1 MIGSRRLLVA
11 VALAMIG
18 VGDGLAQSLQA
29 VETEQLRLLYFDP
42 TETYLVPRL
51 LQTYHDSLDRQRSI
65 LGYAPADKTT
75 VVLTDFSDY
84 GNASASVVP
93 ANTVVVDVA
102 PVPFTFETFSPAERM
117 YSLMNHELVHIAT
130 MDHAA
135 PTDSGFRRFFGG
147 KVLPQAEHPETILY
161 QYLTTPRV
169 SSPAWYREGIATF
182 QETWMGGGLGRSQG
196 GYDEMVFRAMVRDG
210 ARFYDPLGLVSEGV
224 KVDFQAGANAYLYG
238 QRFMSY
244 LAYAYTPEMLV
255 RWVMRSDENHRGYR
269 EGFADVYE
277 RPLEE
282 VWQEWVGFEHEFQ
295 ERNLVE
301 IRRYPTTPYE
311 ELSETALGSV
321 SRAFY
326 DPERN
331 SIIAGVLYPGV
342 VAHIGEYSL
351 DTRTMQRLQDIKVP
365 MIYRVSSLAYD
376 PASAVVFYTTDHY
389 AYRDLMALDLGT
401 GKARRLL
408 KDERIGEIVFNGS
421 DRSIWGLR
429 HLNGYVSLVRIPF
442 PYEQWELVT
451 TFAYGVVG
459 YDLDISADGSR
470 LSGSF
475 GDAEGKQTLKVFQ
488 IEELLAGD
496 VRPIAHLDLGSAVP
510 EGFVFSPDGE
520 YLFGSAYYT
529 GVSNIFRFEIAT
541 EEFEAVSNTESGFFR
556 PIPIDNDE
564 LLVFHY
570 TGQGFVPA
578 RIKAELLEDV
588 SAISF
593 FGTEVISRHP
603 ELRQWQAGV
612 ANAPGLEPE
621 IVSRGEYVP
630 AKNLGLESIYPVML
644 GYKDSESLGIKAIFS
659 DPVRLDS
666 LSLGA
671 GYSIDSELPTDERLN
686 LSVEYRH
693 TTISTSPL
701 AGTWH
706 FGAYLNDADFY
717 DLFGPTKSSRKGQRY
732 SIGYD
737 KTLILDWPRTLE
749 FSAAVN
755 HFRDIDAL
763 PRYQNIATTIADFS
777 TIEAYLEYENVRRS
791 LGAVDDEKGFSWDFG
806 TSASFVDGDTIPKI
820 GGSFDVGFALPIRN
834 SSIWLRNS
842 AGAAFGEPDDEFANF
857 YFGGY
862 GNNYVDRGAIKRYRE
877 FYSMPGFELN
887 AIPGR
892 NFYRG
897 MLEWNLPPI
906 RFERVGTPNFYLT
919 WIRPAIFAATLS
931 TDLDRDEFRNDAQ
944 SYGIQL
950 DLRFTLMS
958 RFNMTLSTGYAKA
971 YGEGD
976 FSDDEFMISLK
987 IL

>member
-603 ELRQWQAGV
+603 ELRQWQA
-612 ANAPGLEPE
+612 
-621 IVSRGEYVP
+621 VP
-630 AKNLGLESIYPVML
+630 
-644 GYKDSESLGIKAIFS
+644 
-659 DPVRLDS
+659 
-666 LSLGA
+666 
-671 GYSIDSELPTDERLN
+671 
-686 LSVEYRH
+686 
-693 TTISTSPL
+693 
-701 AGTWH
+701 
-706 FGAYLNDADFY
+706 
-717 DLFGPTKSSRKGQRY
+717 
-732 SIGYD
+732 
-737 KTLILDWPRTLE
+737 LI
-749 FSAAVN
+749 
-755 HFRDIDAL
+755 
-763 PRYQNIATTIADFS
+763 
-777 TIEAYLEYENVRRS
+777 
-791 LGAVDDEKGFSWDFG
+791 
-806 TSASFVDGDTIPKI
+806 
-820 GGSFDVGFALPIRN
+820 
-834 SSIWLRNS
+834 
-842 AGAAFGEPDDEFANF
+842 
-857 YFGGY
+857 
-862 GNNYVDRGAIKRYRE
+862 RYR
-877 FYSMPGFELN
+877 
-887 AIPGR
+887 
-892 NFYRG
+892 
-897 MLEWNLPPI
+897 
-906 RFERVGTPNFYLT
+906 
-919 WIRPAIFAATLS
+919 
-931 TDLDRDEFRNDAQ
+931 
-944 SYGIQL
+944 
-950 DLRFTLMS
+950 
-958 RFNMTLSTGYAKA
+958 
-971 YGEGD
+971 
-976 FSDDEFMISLK
+976 
-987 IL
+987 